1 MPDFAEGHGRTD
13 TLGRRRSVGCPSM
26 VPVVDVEPFLAGQA
40 DALESTAAE
49 VRAALTDVGFFS
61 IVGHGVPWEQVE
73 GIYEQAARYHRLT
86 ESIKLAHAMAPD
98 RMGYN
103 PLGGA
108 QYDDAAPAL
117 NAAFF
122 MGRPGSRRN
131 QFPSGD
137 DLPGFEDA
145 VCAYYRRMDDLGQ
158 RLLPLYAT
166 AAGTSPDHFTP
177 FFDPA
182 LATLRLT
189 HYPDRPEG
197 SEQWG
202 IDPHTDAGFITMLP
216 TNPVAGLA
224 IRPEG
229 GDWFEVAQ
237 EPESFVVNSGDMLRR
252 WSNDTFRSTTHR
264 AVNTSG
270 GDRYAIPFFY
280 DPRVDTVIEC
290 LPSCTDAENPPR
302 YEPIV
307 YRDYLTEFMRRGY
320 AAVRG

>member
-1 MPDFAEGHGRTD
+1 
-13 TLGRRRSVGCPSM
+13 M
-26 VPVVDVEPFLAGQA
+26 VPVVDVESFLAGRPG
-40 DALESTAAE
+40 ALEATAGE
-49 VRAALTDVGFFS
+49 IRSALTDIGFLC

-73 GIYEQAARYHRLT
+73 GIYEQAARYHRLPEAT
-86 ESIKLAHAMAPD
+86 KLAHTMGPD
-98 RMGYN
+98 RMGYI

-108 QYDDAAPAL
+108 QKDGAPPAL

-131 QFPSGD
+131 HFPSED
-137 DLPGFEDA
+137 DLPGFHDA
-145 VCAYYRRMDDLGQ
+145 VCAYYRAMDDLGR

-166 AAGTSPDHFTP
+166 AAGMPPDHFGP

-189 HYPDRPEG
+189 HYPDRPAA
-197 SEQWG
+197 SDQWG

-224 IRPEG
+224 IRLDG
-229 GDWFEVAQ
+229 RDWFDVAQ

-252 WSNDTFRSTTHR
+252 WSNDTLRSTTHR
-264 AVNTSG
+264 AVNASG
-270 GDRYAIPFFY
+270 GERYAIPFFY

-290 LPSCTDAENPPR
+290 LPSCTDDENPPR
-302 YEPIV
+302 YEPIT